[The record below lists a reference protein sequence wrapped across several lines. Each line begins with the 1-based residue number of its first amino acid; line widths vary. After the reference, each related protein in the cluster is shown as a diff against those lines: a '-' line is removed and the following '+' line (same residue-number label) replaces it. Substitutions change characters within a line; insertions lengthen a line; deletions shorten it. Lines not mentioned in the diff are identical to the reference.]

1 MIFKGALF
9 FLALLAQGS
18 WQDEVQQMDQQIA
31 ELQDL
36 QDKYRSSAQRNTN
49 NAMRWQ
55 FQNQNYLD
63 ARRAWDKVAQD
74 KQKIQ
79 EIQDQIDD
87 LENRKKQLLKEHGK
101 EQSP

>member
-1 MIFKGALF
+1 
-9 FLALLAQGS
+9 
-18 WQDEVQQMDQQIA
+18 MDQQIA